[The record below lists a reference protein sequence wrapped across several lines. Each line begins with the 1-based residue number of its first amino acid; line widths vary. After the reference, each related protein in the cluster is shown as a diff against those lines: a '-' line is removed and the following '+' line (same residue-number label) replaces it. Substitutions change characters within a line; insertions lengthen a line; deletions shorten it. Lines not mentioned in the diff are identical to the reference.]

1 MNLQF
6 IFGLIVLADALL
18 MKFCYDLWGTYNF
31 ITDQL
36 ALGIVLIVFLT
47 LYCSVVV
54 FSHIA
59 WTILKVLAA
68 FWHAFKPTK
77 KVNHG

>member
-1 MNLQF
+1 MTLQF
-6 IFGLIVLADALL
+6 IFGLIVLADVIL
-18 MKFCYDLWGTYNF
+18 MKFCYDIWGTYNF

-36 ALGIVLIVFLT
+36 ALVIVVITFLT
-47 LYCSVVV
+47 LYAAVVV

-59 WTILKVLAA
+59 WTALKVIMA
-68 FWHAFKPTK
+68 FWYVFKPTK